1 MKRIIWNIKF
11 KAFTYSVSAFIILG
25 GFMIKEQKEKVKK
38 LLSNYKT
45 MKGQIECINYEI
57 KLLKDH
63 IEFLKEIRD
72 TESYII
78 ENNNEIEYKRDIK
91 KRLEDCINS
100 IDKALNELSDT
111 ERKIVEL
118 RYLDWKNYTWRE
130 IGNMVGYS
138 SDYCRKE
145 ILNKIL
151 FKIFYGLL

>member
-1 MKRIIWNIKF
+1 
-11 KAFTYSVSAFIILG
+11 
-25 GFMIKEQKEKVKK
+25 MIKEQKEKVKK